1 MNTTPLRAI
10 PSAILALSALLLW
23 VAPLSAREKDAEAA
37 ARALTAPLEKEGFQF
52 RAEFWNGELKP
63 EMGRA
68 VRVQLF
74 KGNDY
79 RFCVGIPVGSKG
91 KVNAVLLDF
100 EGMVI
105 SKAELHPDGWGAV
118 VAARPKK
125 TGLYALAI
133 QLVDGSRDVDCAM
146 TTGWK

>member
-1 MNTTPLRAI
+1 MRAFR
-10 PSAILALSALLLW
+10 SAFLALSLVLGIACP
-23 VAPLSAREKDAEAA
+23 ATARDKDDAQASAK
-37 ARALTAPLEKEGFQF
+37 ALTVPLEKEGFQF
-52 RAEFWNGELKP
+52 RAEFWHGELKP

-74 KGNDY
+74 KGNEY

-91 KVNAVLLDF
+91 RVNAVLLDF
-100 EGMVI
+100 EGKVI
-105 SKAELHPDGWGAV
+105 SKTRLHPDGWGAV
-118 VAARPKK
+118 VSATPKK

-133 QLVDGSRDVDCAM
+133 QQVEGQRDVACAM

>member
-1 MNTTPLRAI
+1 MRAFR
-10 PSAILALSALLLW
+10 SAFLALSLLLGLALP
-23 VAPLSAREKDAEAA
+23 VCARDKDDAQAA
-37 ARALTAPLEKEGFQF
+37 AKALTVPLEKEGYEF
-52 RAEFWNGELKP
+52 RAEYWNGELKP
-63 EMGRA
+63 QMGRA

-100 EGMVI
+100 EGKVI
-105 SKAELHPDGWGAV
+105 SKTQVHPDGWGAV
-118 VAARPKK
+118 VSAKPKK

-133 QLVDGSRDVDCAM
+133 QLAEGTRDTACAM